1 MKRMEKIEI
10 GQRFQSIGT
19 VTRSPAYTYEV
30 TALFRSKVDDVDY
43 ARLVQIGEPTQ
54 QKSISAAM
62 LHNPRHFVPV
72 TATDASPTRPA

>member
-1 MKRMEKIEI
+1 MKRLEKIEI

-19 VTRSPAYTYEV
+19 VTRTPAFTYEV
-30 TALFRSKVDDVDY
+30 KALFRSKVDDVDY

-62 LHNPRHFVPV
+62 LRNPRHFVPV
-72 TATDASPTRPA
+72 ATPLEGLARPA

>member
-1 MKRMEKIEI
+1 MKRTEKIEI

-19 VTRSPAYTYEV
+19 ITGNPAFTYEV
-30 TALFRSKVDDVDY
+30 RALFRSKVDDVDY

-62 LHNPRHFVPV
+62 LRNPRHFVPV
-72 TATDASPTRPA
+72 APPADGQSRPA

>member
-1 MKRMEKIEI
+1 MKRLEKIEI

-19 VTRSPAYTYEV
+19 VTRSPAFTYEV
-30 TALFRSKVDDVDY
+30 QALFRSKVDDVDY

-62 LHNPRHFVPV
+62 LHNPRHFLPV
-72 TATDASPTRPA
+72 IGPTDGQSRPT

>member
-19 VTRSPAYTYEV
+19 VTRAPAFTYEV
-30 TALFRSKVDDVDY
+30 KALFRSKVDDVDY

-62 LHNPRHFVPV
+62 LRNPRHFVPV
-72 TATDASPTRPA
+72 ASPAEGQARPT

>member
-1 MKRMEKIEI
+1 MEKIEI

-19 VTRSPAYTYEV
+19 VTRAPAFTYEV
-30 TALFRSKVDDVDY
+30 KALFRSKVDDVDY

-62 LHNPRHFVPV
+62 LRNPRHFVPV
-72 TATDASPTRPA
+72 AAPAEGQARPT